1 MTCVAHAEQINLRF
15 GDPVCKNLGV
25 NGRVRAGDLPR
36 ERLHLFTEKLIGFYG
51 QAQPVAKCVS
61 C

>member
-15 GDPVCKNLGV
+15 GNPVCENLDVSGSV
-25 NGRVRAGDLPR
+25 GAGDLAC
-36 ERLHLFTEKLIGFYG
+36 ERLHLFTQNLIGYYG
-51 QAQPVAKCVS
+51 RAQPVAKCVS

>member
-25 NGRVRAGDLPR
+25 NGSVRAGDLPC
-36 ERLHLFTEKLIGFYG
+36 ERLHLFT
-51 QAQPVAKCVS
+51 
-61 C
+61 